1 MHMYSL
7 VNSGTNVIGQRVLN
21 VYSMNSDLVI
31 FWLNQDFEIP
41 CYELIRN
48 RIRDHF
54 TQNWYAFISNSSK
67 LAYYCQF
74 KK

>member
-7 VNSGTNVIGQRVLN
+7 VDSDIKVIGLRVLN

-41 CYELIRN
+41 HYELIRN
-48 RIRDHF
+48 
-54 TQNWYAFISNSSK
+54 
-67 LAYYCQF
+67 
-74 KK
+74 